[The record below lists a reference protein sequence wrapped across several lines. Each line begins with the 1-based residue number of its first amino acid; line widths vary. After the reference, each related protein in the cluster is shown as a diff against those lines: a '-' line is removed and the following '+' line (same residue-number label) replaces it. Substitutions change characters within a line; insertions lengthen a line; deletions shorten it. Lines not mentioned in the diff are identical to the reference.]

1 MIGLRHCPSPKTSA
15 AGVLREMPAAFFV
28 SLFAGNGKLAGQTKT
43 GCLQTAQPQNNAIA
57 EHLYHSIAGI
67 PFLPAHS
74 DLVWTFP

>member
-1 MIGLRHCPSPKTSA
+1 
-15 AGVLREMPAAFFV
+15 MPAAFFV

-67 PFLPAHS
+67 PFLPAH
-74 DLVWTFP
+74 